1 MNFNKLMLATVIAL
15 SSVSM
20 AQAAPGN
27 QGSGTVKFFGEIIDA
42 PCTLDA
48 DSVDQT
54 YDMGQVSNRVL
65 ADEGV
70 GASQDFTIELKD
82 CDITTLKTVKVAFT
96 GQTDVNN
103 ANLLGLAGTA
113 SGAGIQLVDGNNVKV
128 KLDGTQGIATYL
140 QNGDNTLNFAA
151 YLQGSKT
158 GVAVVPGDFTAV
170 TNFTLAYQ

>member
-20 AQAAPGN
+20 AQAAPN

-42 PCTLDA
+42 PCSLDA
-48 DSVDQT
+48 DSADQT
-54 YDMGQVSNRVL
+54 HDLGQVSNRAL
-65 ADEGV
+65 ANEGV
-70 GASQDFTIELKD
+70 GSSKNFTIELKD
-82 CDITTLKTVKVAFT
+82 CDVTVLKTVKVAFT
-96 GQTDVNN
+96 GQTDINN

-113 SGAGIQLVDGNNVKV
+113 SGAGIQLVDGNNVKI
-128 KLDGTQGIATYL
+128 KLDGTEGSATTL